1 MVINNKKD
9 KNQLFKITD
18 ISKAFSEGNVMKQFE
33 IEVKLFFEDCDI
45 LERKKNYYSLQSKNG
60 HSEKSPVL
68 YKSHNSMNLYYD
80 LLDGKFYLSIAGSY
94 KNPVENS
101 LTTVLVG
108 SETFEGFIKKYYS
121 YNNKFLEYSSD
132 NEHRNYRNRKE
143 YPKVF
148 EVTDME
154 TILDLLNKLF
164 QKQYSKNLK
173 NFLLYDDQYDMQFS
187 ANNHLFVFPFFV
199 ARNLNY
205 KLGAFEDNYYTFC
218 DDYKLKDEY
227 LFLESLHKLF
237 QQRKIENFYDGNF
250 TLKEAVE
257 ELKKAGTG
265 IDEEIERFAEI
276 MYQNDCEDYEQK
288 RIQIN
293 SSSLVRFALEATR
306 YYSELERTCSQHTK
320 GFSWKKLFK
329 EVGERISKFIIERQ
343 DDPEWY
349 LDIFGEP
356 YLGKT
361 DEYINNIFV
370 EKFLVNEYSSNKK
383 YNVDIHS
390 VLIDIDEEYGRNIDY
405 YFETISKLL
414 ENKVS
419 IQLNLFHFIGTGLYT
434 IFSGEYQSRLFFT
447 YLFSLTDEQRKL
459 IIFKKSEIS
468 MLKSMCEN
476 NLAISPV
483 KFDFF
488 ERVEEFKL
496 V

>member
-33 IEVKLFFEDCDI
+33 VEVKLFFEDIDI

-60 HSEKSPVL
+60 NSEKSPVL
-68 YKSHNSMNLYYD
+68 YKSRYSMDLYYD
-80 LLDGKFYLSIAGSY
+80 LLTGKF
-94 KNPVENS
+94 S
-101 LTTVLVG
+101 LLINDYVPNGLLTKVLVG

-121 YNNKFLEYSSD
+121 YDNKFLEYSSD
-132 NEHRNYRNRKE
+132 NEHRNYRNRRE
-143 YPKVF
+143 YPKIF

-187 ANNHLFVFPFFV
+187 ANNTLFVFPFFV

-205 KLGAFEDNYYTFC
+205 KLGAFEDNYNTFC
-218 DDYKLKDEY
+218 NDYKLKDEY
-227 LFLESLHKLF
+227 SFLESLHKIF

-265 IDEEIERFAEI
+265 IDEEIERFSEM
-276 MYQNDCEDYEQK
+276 MYQNDCDNYEQR
-288 RIQIN
+288 RIRIN
-293 SSSLVRFALEATR
+293 ESSLVRFALDATR

-329 EVGERISKFIIERQ
+329 EVGEQISKFIIERQ

-361 DEYINNIFV
+361 DEYINNLFV
-370 EKFLVNEYSSNKK
+370 NKFLVNEYSSNKK

-414 ENKVS
+414 QNKVS

-434 IFSGEYQSRLFFT
+434 IFSGEYQSRLLFD
-447 YLFSLTDEQRKL
+447 YLFSLTEEERKL
-459 IIFKKSEIS
+459 IILKKSEIS
-468 MLKSMCEN
+468 MLKSLCEN

>member
-1 MVINNKKD
+1 MVINNNKN

-33 IEVKLFFEDCDI
+33 TEVKLFFEDIDI

-60 HSEKSPVL
+60 NSEKSPVL
-68 YKSHNSMNLYYD
+68 YKSRYRMDLYYD
-80 LLDGKFYLSIAGSY
+80 LLTGKF
-94 KNPVENS
+94 S
-101 LTTVLVG
+101 LLINGDIQNTLLTKVLVG

-143 YPKVF
+143 YPKLF

-187 ANNHLFVFPFFV
+187 ANNHLSVFPFFV

-361 DEYINNIFV
+361 DEYINDIFV
-370 EKFLVNEYSSNKK
+370 KKFLVNEYSSNKK

-414 ENKVS
+414 DNKVS

-468 MLKSMCEN
+468 ILKTMCEN

-496 V
+496 I

>member
-1 MVINNKKD
+1 MVINNNKD

-33 IEVKLFFEDCDI
+33 IEVKLFFEDNDI
-45 LERKKNYYSLQSKNG
+45 IERKKNYYSLQSKNG
-60 HSEKSPVL
+60 HSKKSPVL
-68 YKSHNSMNLYYD
+68 YKSRYSMDLYYD
-80 LLDGKFYLSIAGSY
+80 LLTGKF
-94 KNPVENS
+94 S
-101 LTTVLVG
+101 LLINDYVPNGLLTKVLVG

-121 YNNKFLEYSSD
+121 YDNKFLEYSSD
-132 NEHRNYRNRKE
+132 NEHRNYRNRRE
-143 YPKVF
+143 YPKIF

-187 ANNHLFVFPFFV
+187 ANNTLFVFPFFV

-205 KLGAFEDNYYTFC
+205 KLGAFEDNYNTFC
-218 DDYKLKDEY
+218 NDYKLKDEY
-227 LFLESLHKLF
+227 SFLESLHKIF

-265 IDEEIERFAEI
+265 IDEEIERFSEM
-276 MYQNDCEDYEQK
+276 MYQNDCDNYEQR
-288 RIQIN
+288 RIRIN
-293 SSSLVRFALEATR
+293 ESSLVRFALDATR

-361 DEYINNIFV
+361 DEYINNLFV
-370 EKFLVNEYSSNKK
+370 NKFLVNEYSSNKK

-414 ENKVS
+414 QNKVS

-434 IFSGEYQSRLFFT
+434 IFSGEYQSRLLFD
-447 YLFSLTDEQRKL
+447 YLFSLTEEERKL
-459 IIFKKSEIS
+459 IILKKSEIS
-468 MLKSMCEN
+468 MLKSLCEN

>member
-1 MVINNKKD
+1 MVINNNKD

-33 IEVKLFFEDCDI
+33 IEVKLFFEDNDI
-45 LERKKNYYSLQSKNG
+45 IERKKNYYSLQSKNG
-60 HSEKSPVL
+60 HSKKSPVL
-68 YKSHNSMNLYYD
+68 YKSRYSMDLYYD
-80 LLDGKFYLSIAGSY
+80 LLTGKF
-94 KNPVENS
+94 S
-101 LTTVLVG
+101 LLINDYVPNGLLTKVLVG

-121 YNNKFLEYSSD
+121 YDNKFLEYSSD
-132 NEHRNYRNRKE
+132 NEHRNYRNRRE
-143 YPKVF
+143 YPKIF

-187 ANNHLFVFPFFV
+187 ANNTLFVFPFFI

-205 KLGAFEDNYYTFC
+205 KLGAFEDNYNTFC
-218 DDYKLKDEY
+218 NDYKLKDEY
-227 LFLESLHKLF
+227 SFLESLHKIF

-265 IDEEIERFAEI
+265 IDEEIERFSEM
-276 MYQNDCEDYEQK
+276 MYQNDCDNYEQR
-288 RIQIN
+288 RIRIN
-293 SSSLVRFALEATR
+293 ESSLVRFALDATR

-361 DEYINNIFV
+361 DEYINNLFV
-370 EKFLVNEYSSNKK
+370 NKFLVNEYSSNKK

-414 ENKVS
+414 QNKVS

-434 IFSGEYQSRLFFT
+434 IFSGEYQSRLLFD
-447 YLFSLTDEQRKL
+447 YLFSLTEEERKL
-459 IIFKKSEIS
+459 IILKKSEIS
-468 MLKSMCEN
+468 MLKSLCEN

>member
-33 IEVKLFFEDCDI
+33 IEVKLFFEDIDI

-60 HSEKSPVL
+60 NSEKSPVL
-68 YKSHNSMNLYYD
+68 YKSRYSMDLYYD
-80 LLDGKFYLSIAGSY
+80 LLTGKF
-94 KNPVENS
+94 S
-101 LTTVLVG
+101 LLINDYVPNGLLTKVLVG

-121 YNNKFLEYSSD
+121 YDNKFLEYSSD
-132 NEHRNYRNRKE
+132 NEHRNYRNRRE
-143 YPKVF
+143 YPKIF

-187 ANNHLFVFPFFV
+187 ANNTLFVFPFFV

-205 KLGAFEDNYYTFC
+205 KLGAFEDNYNTFC
-218 DDYKLKDEY
+218 NDYKLKDEY
-227 LFLESLHKLF
+227 SFLESLHKIF

-265 IDEEIERFAEI
+265 IDEEIERFSEM
-276 MYQNDCEDYEQK
+276 MYQNDCDNYEQR
-288 RIQIN
+288 RIRIN
-293 SSSLVRFALEATR
+293 ESSLVRFALYATR

-361 DEYINNIFV
+361 DEYINNLFV
-370 EKFLVNEYSSNKK
+370 NKFLVNEYSSNKK

-414 ENKVS
+414 QNKVS

-434 IFSGEYQSRLFFT
+434 IFSGEYQSRLLFD
-447 YLFSLTDEQRKL
+447 YLFSLTEEERKL
-459 IIFKKSEIS
+459 IILKKSEIS
-468 MLKSMCEN
+468 MLKSLCEN

>member
-33 IEVKLFFEDCDI
+33 VEVKLFFEDIDI

-60 HSEKSPVL
+60 NSEKSPVL
-68 YKSHNSMNLYYD
+68 YKSRYSMDLYYD
-80 LLDGKFYLSIAGSY
+80 LLTGKF
-94 KNPVENS
+94 S
-101 LTTVLVG
+101 LLINDYVPNGLLTKVLVG

-121 YNNKFLEYSSD
+121 YDNKFLEYSSD
-132 NEHRNYRNRKE
+132 NEHRNYWNRRE
-143 YPKVF
+143 YPKIF

-187 ANNHLFVFPFFV
+187 ANNTLFVFPFFV

-205 KLGAFEDNYYTFC
+205 KLGAFEDNYNTFC
-218 DDYKLKDEY
+218 NDYKLKDEY
-227 LFLESLHKLF
+227 SFLESLHKIF

-265 IDEEIERFAEI
+265 IDEEIERFSEM
-276 MYQNDCEDYEQK
+276 MYQNDCDNYEQR
-288 RIQIN
+288 RIRIN
-293 SSSLVRFALEATR
+293 ESSLVRFALDATR

-329 EVGERISKFIIERQ
+329 EIGERISKFIIERQ

-361 DEYINNIFV
+361 DEYINDIFV
-370 EKFLVNEYSSNKK
+370 KKFLVNEYSSNQK

-405 YFETISKLL
+405 FFETISKLL
-414 ENKVS
+414 QNKVS

-434 IFSGEYQSRLFFT
+434 IFSGEYQSRLLFD
-447 YLFSLTDEQRKL
+447 YLFSLTEEERKL

-468 MLKSMCEN
+468 MLKSLCEN

>member
-33 IEVKLFFEDCDI
+33 VEVKLFFEDIDI

-60 HSEKSPVL
+60 NSEKSPVL
-68 YKSHNSMNLYYD
+68 YKSRYSMDLYYD
-80 LLDGKFYLSIAGSY
+80 LLTGKF
-94 KNPVENS
+94 S
-101 LTTVLVG
+101 LLINDYVPNGLLTKVLVG

-121 YNNKFLEYSSD
+121 YDNKFLEYSSD
-132 NEHRNYRNRKE
+132 NEHRNYRNRRE
-143 YPKVF
+143 YPKIF

-187 ANNHLFVFPFFV
+187 ANNTLFVFPFFV

-205 KLGAFEDNYYTFC
+205 KLGAFEDNYNTFC
-218 DDYKLKDEY
+218 NDYKLKDEY
-227 LFLESLHKLF
+227 SFLESLHKIF

-265 IDEEIERFAEI
+265 IDEEIERFSEM
-276 MYQNDCEDYEQK
+276 MYQNDCDNYEQR
-288 RIQIN
+288 RIRIN
-293 SSSLVRFALEATR
+293 ESSLVRFALDATR

-361 DEYINNIFV
+361 DEYINNLFV
-370 EKFLVNEYSSNKK
+370 NKFLVNEYSSNKK

-414 ENKVS
+414 QNKVS

-434 IFSGEYQSRLFFT
+434 IFSGKYQSRLLFD
-447 YLFSLTDEQRKL
+447 YLFSLTEEERKL
-459 IIFKKSEIS
+459 IILKKSEIS
-468 MLKSMCEN
+468 MLKSLCEN

>member
-33 IEVKLFFEDCDI
+33 VEVKLFFEDIDI

-60 HSEKSPVL
+60 NSEKSPVL
-68 YKSHNSMNLYYD
+68 YKSRYSMDLYYD
-80 LLDGKFYLSIAGSY
+80 LLTGKF
-94 KNPVENS
+94 S
-101 LTTVLVG
+101 LLINDYVPNGLLTKVLVG

-121 YNNKFLEYSSD
+121 YDNKFLEYSSD
-132 NEHRNYRNRKE
+132 NEHRNYRNRRE
-143 YPKVF
+143 YPKIF

-187 ANNHLFVFPFFV
+187 ANNTLFVFPFFV

-205 KLGAFEDNYYTFC
+205 KLGAFEDNYNTFC
-218 DDYKLKDEY
+218 NDYKLKDEY
-227 LFLESLHKLF
+227 SFLESLHKI
-237 QQRKIENFYDGNF
+237 IENFYDGNF

-265 IDEEIERFAEI
+265 IDEEIERFSEM
-276 MYQNDCEDYEQK
+276 MYQNDCDNYEQR
-288 RIQIN
+288 RIRIN
-293 SSSLVRFALEATR
+293 ESSLVRFALDATR

-329 EVGERISKFIIERQ
+329 EVGEQISKFIIERQ

-361 DEYINNIFV
+361 DEYINNLFV
-370 EKFLVNEYSSNKK
+370 NKFLVNEYSSNKK

-414 ENKVS
+414 QNKVS

-434 IFSGEYQSRLFFT
+434 IFSGEYQSRLLFD
-447 YLFSLTDEQRKL
+447 YLFSLTEEERKL
-459 IIFKKSEIS
+459 IILKKSEIS
-468 MLKSMCEN
+468 MLKSLCEN

>member
-1 MVINNKKD
+1 MVINNNKD

-33 IEVKLFFEDCDI
+33 IEVKLFFEDNDI
-45 LERKKNYYSLQSKNG
+45 IERKKNYYSLQSKNG
-60 HSEKSPVL
+60 NSEKSPVL
-68 YKSHNSMNLYYD
+68 YKSRYSMDLYYD
-80 LLDGKFYLSIAGSY
+80 LLTGKF
-94 KNPVENS
+94 S
-101 LTTVLVG
+101 LLINDYVPNGLLTKVLVG

-121 YNNKFLEYSSD
+121 YDNKFLEYSSD
-132 NEHRNYRNRKE
+132 NEHRNYRNRRE
-143 YPKVF
+143 YPKIF

-187 ANNHLFVFPFFV
+187 ANNTLFVFPFFV

-205 KLGAFEDNYYTFC
+205 KLGAFEDNYNTFC
-218 DDYKLKDEY
+218 NDYKLKDEY
-227 LFLESLHKLF
+227 SFLESLHKIF

-265 IDEEIERFAEI
+265 IDEEIERFSEM
-276 MYQNDCEDYEQK
+276 MYQNDCDNYEQR
-288 RIQIN
+288 RIRIN
-293 SSSLVRFALEATR
+293 ESSLVRFALDATR

-361 DEYINNIFV
+361 DEYINNLFV
-370 EKFLVNEYSSNKK
+370 NKFLVNEYSSNKK

-414 ENKVS
+414 QNKVS

-434 IFSGEYQSRLFFT
+434 IFSGEYQSRLLFD
-447 YLFSLTDEQRKL
+447 YLFSLTEEERKL
-459 IIFKKSEIS
+459 IILKKSEIS
-468 MLKSMCEN
+468 MLKSLCEN